1 MASAAEITQSCASLQ
16 PITVTSWSTSII
28 DLMTLI
34 AAPAARGGT
43 MVNQVHIVL
52 PLPHTAYRPVVCENF
67 YEMLGECR
75 RLGRAGIE
83 VVAVLTPDLKL
94 AEFVGDGIVENRCVT
109 FGFKVAMAY
118 CRLGWTVSR
127 LAYAGRQNVLYS
139 SLADKPYLCHDNGKS
154 EVYLPNEESR
164 KALDWFV
171 V

>member
-1 MASAAEITQSCASLQ
+1 
-16 PITVTSWSTSII
+16 
-28 DLMTLI
+28 
-34 AAPAARGGT
+34 

-52 PLPHTAYRPVVCENF
+52 PMPYRDRRPIVCETFND
-67 YEMLGECR
+67 MLGECR

-83 VVAVLTPDLKL
+83 VIAVLTPDLKL
-94 AEFVGDGIVENRCVT
+94 AEFDGDGIIENRCVT
-109 FGFKVAMAY
+109 FSYKVAMAY

-164 KALDWFV
+164 NALDWFV